1 MAAKSSNKDS
11 KTKPMDVDY
20 SERMAENNAQ
30 LVDARLAKEGKSRRT
45 RIFYPDPVYGEV
57 MKVNLRAEEPQEGV
71 IAQNLHKPLH
81 GQGGDN

>member
-20 SERMAENNAQ
+20 SARMAENNAK
-30 LVDARLAKEGKSRRT
+30 LAEARSATESKKMKG

-57 MKVNLRAEEPQEGV
+57 MKVDLNAEELQPGV
-71 IAQNLHKPLH
+71 VAQNLHKPLH
-81 GQGGDN
+81 GQGGDK